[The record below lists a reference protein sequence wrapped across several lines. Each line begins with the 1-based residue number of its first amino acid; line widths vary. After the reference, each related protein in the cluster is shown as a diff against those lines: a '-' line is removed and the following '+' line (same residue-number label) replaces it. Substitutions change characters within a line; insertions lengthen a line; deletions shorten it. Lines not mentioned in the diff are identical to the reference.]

1 MASPLKPMLA
11 TLLLLAIAFPHC
23 QAKSKPS
30 LSGKQAIHH
39 AIGRQAHDIELPKR
53 HKPKFQ
59 SGPWKEA
66 HATFYEGGSGT
77 FVIDDLA
84 HLTKRP
90 NPTSNMVFSL
100 AKISFNI
107 ARLPAKSRGAC
118 NYKDVA
124 GQGYGMNTAALS
136 SVLFKNGQACGAC
149 FEIKCADNP
158 QWCKL
163 GQPSLIVTAT
173 DHCPPNPSLPNDNG
187 GWCNVPREHF
197 DVAKPVFSQLA
208 EYKAGIIPIQY
219 RRVPCQKQG
228 GIRFTILGNPWFYQ
242 VIVWNVGGAGDVVR
256 VQVKGDDK
264 LKWTQMERDWGTTW
278 KTSAI
283 LLGESLSFRVSASD
297 DRDSTSW
304 HVTPKNWQFGQT
316 YEGKN
321 FN

>member
-1 MASPLKPMLA
+1 MASPLKSILA
-11 TLLLLAIAFPHC
+11 TLLLLAIALPDC

-30 LSGKQAIHH
+30 LIGKQAIHH
-39 AIGRQAHDIELPKR
+39 AIGRQANHIELPKR
-53 HKPKFQ
+53 HKPKFRP
-59 SGPWKEA
+59 GPWKKA

-77 FVIDDLA
+77 FG
-84 HLTKRP
+84 
-90 NPTSNMVFSL
+90 
-100 AKISFNI
+100 
-107 ARLPAKSRGAC
+107 GAC

-124 GQGYGMNTAALS
+124 GEGYGMNTVALS
-136 SVLFKNGQACGAC
+136 SVLFRNGQACGAC
-149 FEIKCADNP
+149 FEIKCADSP

-163 GQPSLIVTAT
+163 GKPSLFVTAT

-197 DVAKPVFSQLA
+197 DIAKPVFSQLA
-208 EYKAGIIPIQY
+208 GYKAGIIPIQY
-219 RRVPCQKQG
+219 RRLPCKKQG

-242 VIVWNVGGAGDVVR
+242 VIVWNVGGAGDVVS

-264 LKWTQMERDWGTTW
+264 LKWTQMERDWGATW

-283 LLGESLSFRVSASD
+283 LHGESLSFRVRASD
-297 DRDSTSW
+297 ERYSTSW

-321 FN
+321 FK

>member
-1 MASPLKPMLA
+1 MVRIPFQK
-11 TLLLLAIAFPHC
+11 LLGLF
-23 QAKSKPS
+23 
-30 LSGKQAIHH
+30 LS
-39 AIGRQAHDIELPKR
+39 ER
-53 HKPKFQ
+53 HP
-59 SGPWKEA
+59 G
-66 HATFYEGGSGT
+66 
-77 FVIDDLA
+77 
-84 HLTKRP
+84 
-90 NPTSNMVFSL
+90 
-100 AKISFNI
+100 
-107 ARLPAKSRGAC
+107 GAC

-208 EYKAGIIPIQY
+208 EYEAGIIPIQY
-219 RRVPCQKQG
+219 RRSHDFSIFSHLAIFYNLKGLSFLIKRVHFPCRVPCQKQG

-242 VIVWNVGGAGDVVR
+242 VIVWNVGGAGDVVG

>member
-1 MASPLKPMLA
+1 MLA

-77 FVIDDLA
+77 FGID
-84 HLTKRP
+84 T
-90 NPTSNMVFSL
+90 NFFCTG
-100 AKISFNI
+100 
-107 ARLPAKSRGAC
+107 GAC

-173 DHCPPNPSLPNDNG
+173 DHCPNG